1 MDYLLFKKNDPILSF
16 NLSKNNVVRMREIFT
31 PELLP
36 YNMQDPDGKQLKD
49 WLQKRCIS
57 QSRPHIDKLY
67 EITGKNSSF
76 ELSISCHCVNLTDCY
91 WIKTEEDPVKWEDV
105 DFRANGYSESVG
117 NLLLKNE
124 IYGNDFI
131 SPDLTTNGITEKAW
145 KRINDLDYLFKLGRA
160 PFFKNP
166 ITKLP
171 AQKLLSVSLY

>member
-67 EITGKNSSF
+67 EITGKNSLF

-105 DFRANGYSESVG
+105 DFRANGSSDLFVVIRNLSE
-117 NLLLKNE
+117 
-124 IYGNDFI
+124 ICC
-131 SPDLTTNGITEKAW
+131 
-145 KRINDLDYLFKLGRA
+145 
-160 PFFKNP
+160 
-166 ITKLP
+166 
-171 AQKLLSVSLY
+171 